1 MPRLLLSPCR
11 GMHESRKAELSRLD
25 RTALCAQV
33 LCSAQQLGR
42 WLNEYFARR
51 WWNSSGSSGSSSS
64 RSRSSGSGG
73 HRCLFPSESVPRSAA
88 VYYPETALTPF
99 STQIRCLSLALSLHG
114 PARTDQWVINS
125 GDPKCMGGGTHGEE
139 RLSSGQKFRKLAPR
153 RSSNYLRPQQLPRGA
168 LTVSARHRPA
178 LSNFPRTAATI
189 VRTCAAAGRHA
200 AGARGAGATC
210 S

>member
-88 VYYPETALTPF
+88 VYYPDAFLNTDKM
-99 STQIRCLSLALSLHG
+99 SSLALSLHG

-125 GDPKCMGGGTHGEE
+125 GDPKCIGGGTAVE
-139 RLSSGQKFRKLAPR
+139 RAEISET
-153 RSSNYLRPQQLPRGA
+153 RSTSLQQLPPPTTTTQRSTNCLGA
-168 LTVSARHRPA
+168 APPRSFELSAHGCDDRAHVRSRRPA
-178 LSNFPRTAATI
+178 R
-189 VRTCAAAGRHA
+189 GRR
-200 AGARGAGATC
+200 ARGRRYV
-210 S
+210 